1 MKFVTY
7 RLEKIVNIQEKIM
20 YILFN
25 LLYNRISI
33 LSWSLQKSRMK
44 CIYDK

>member
-33 LSWSLQKSRMK
+33 LIIAKISCEMYIR
-44 CIYDK
+44 